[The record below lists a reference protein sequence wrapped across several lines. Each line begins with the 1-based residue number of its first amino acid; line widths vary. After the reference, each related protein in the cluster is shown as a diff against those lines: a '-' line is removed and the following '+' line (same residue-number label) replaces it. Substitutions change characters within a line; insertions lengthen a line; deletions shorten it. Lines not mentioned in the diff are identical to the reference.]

1 MTSKKNVSAAM
12 VAGAVA
18 AALSGASLL
27 SSTTAAKAAD
37 VKCFGVAMA
46 GQNDC
51 KAGAGTTC
59 AGTSKVDFQGN
70 SWTLVKEGTCETA
83 MPVLAKSGKEVMLPD
98 GKMGSLSELKR
109 DVPM

>member
-1 MTSKKNVSAAM
+1 MTTKKTVSAAM

-18 AALSGASLL
+18 TAISGASLL
-27 SSTTAAKAAD
+27 SSTTSAKAAD

-59 AGTSKVDFQGN
+59 AGTSKVNYQGN

-83 MPVLAKSGKEVMLPD
+83 MPVLAKDGKEVMLPE
-98 GKMGSLSELKR
+98 GRMGSLVALKR
-109 DVPM
+109 DIPM